1 MTIVS
6 IAASGR
12 VTSTT
17 APATGDAIFA
27 AIRKRLF
34 RGWPWPLILA
44 PDLTVWVDENG
55 DAKSQRRNRVGEAVV
70 GRLASAITP
79 GEVPFVGTMVFTGG
93 TDGMDGTSAAALTE
107 QLAAT
112 ITELATRYRS
122 WPATTLAVSTD
133 PGRREGRSTTEY
145 TRAGAMTDALIG
157 EQSITTIDGTELT
170 APNDL
175 KLAWAWAEHQ
185 HDADLWALMSYA
197 AKRRTVADAL
207 AKLRR
212 AASGNRTT

>member
-17 APATGDAIFA
+17 APATGDAIFT
-27 AIRKRLF
+27 AIRQRLF

-70 GRLASAITP
+70 GRLAPAITP

-93 TDGMDGTSAAALTE
+93 TDGVEGTSAAALTE

-112 ITELATRYRS
+112 ITELA
-122 WPATTLAVSTD
+122 LAVSTD
-133 PGRREGRSTTEY
+133 LGRREGRSTTEY
-145 TRAGAMTDALIG
+145 PRAGAMTDALIG
-157 EQSITTIDGTELT
+157 EQSITTTDGTELT

-197 AKRRTVADAL
+197 AKCRTVADAL